1 MAALEDLP
9 ADVPVAQ
16 ACRDIGVSRATLY
29 RHTSPP
35 NPPKPRFSQPART
48 LSADEVA
55 TLHRVLHEERFVD
68 QPPAEIFAQLLSE
81 GTYVASIRTM
91 YRYLGRWGEVHERR
105 NQRSGGPH
113 AMPSLTASAP
123 NQIWTWD
130 ITKLAGPQPGVFYYA
145 YVMIDLYSRHVV
157 GWMVAERENGDLA
170 SAFLKQTMLLR
181 GIEPKGLTI
190 HSDRGSP
197 MTCKTTTQMLATL
210 GVTKSHSRPHVSDD
224 NAFSEA
230 QFKTLKYQPD
240 FPGRFGSLLH
250 AKAYLEAFFTWY
262 NEHHYHHGL
271 ALFTPGQVYRGEV
284 TELAKHRQLV
294 LDAVYQEHP
303 ERFVGGPPKVRLPAA
318 EVSIN
323 PRTGPQP
330 EEAAIPS
337 AEPPPEAS
345 LRPSPASAESARAA
359 AKGKREPGAA
369 QSHAEPLA
377 SMASTARTRPCPKR
391 AREQAAPIDGPMAS
405 SMA

>member
-1 MAALEDLP
+1 MVALEDLP
-9 ADVPVAQ
+9 ASIPVAH
-16 ACRDIGVSRATLY
+16 ACRELGVSRATLY

-35 NPPKPRFSQPART
+35 KPPKPRFSQPART
-48 LSADEVA
+48 LSVDEVA

-91 YRYLGRWGEVHERR
+91 YRYLDRWGEVHERR

-113 AMPSLTASAP
+113 AMPSLTAFAP

-145 YVMIDLYSRHVV
+145 YVMIDLYSRYVV

-170 SAFLKQTMLLR
+170 SAFLEETMRLQ
-181 GIEPKGLTI
+181 GIEPKCLTI

-250 AKAYLEAFFTWY
+250 AKAYLEAFFAWY
-262 NEHHYHHGL
+262 NEQHYHHGL

-284 TELAKHRQLV
+284 PDLAKKRQLV

-303 ERFVGGPPKVRLPAA
+303 ERFVSGPPKVGLPAA
-318 EVSIN
+318 AVSIN

-345 LRPSPASAESARAA
+345 LRPSPAQAESSRIA

-369 QSHAEPLA
+369 QSHAQPSA
-377 SMASTARTRPCPKR
+377 SMASTVRTRPCPKR
-391 AREQAAPIDGPMAS
+391 GREQTAPLGGPMES
-405 SMA
+405 TMT